1 MNYGMNQMWPTPI
14 LKGKMSNQK
23 LIDNVINHILL
34 KYGQANKISSNV
46 LDENLFDDKYFNQFK
61 NEIVLPSFY
70 QFYNIEFNKKITSNF
85 SLRAWITGYG
95 VNYAMPKHNHSGSH
109 LSGVFYLISEDK
121 TSGGKIVLSD
131 PRFNANRG
139 YKNDFSKWF
148 NSEKYLPSSGDFIIF
163 PSFLYHN
170 VETFSG
176 KLRLAIPVDLII
188 YDNE

>member
-1 MNYGMNQMWPTPI
+1 MNQMWPTPV
-14 LKGKMSNQK
+14 LKGKISNQK
-23 LIDNVINHILL
+23 LIDDVINHILL

-46 LDENLFDDKYFNQFK
+46 LDENLFDDEYFNQFK

-70 QFYNIEFNKKITSNF
+70 QFYNAEFNKELTSNF

-95 VNYAMPKHNHSGSH
+95 VSYAMPKHNHSGSH
-109 LSGVFYLISEDK
+109 LSAVFYLISEDK
-121 TSGGKIVLSD
+121 NSGGKIILSD

-139 YKNDFSKWF
+139 YKNDFLRWF
-148 NSEKYLPSSGDFIIF
+148 DSEKYLPSSGDFIIF

-176 KLRLAIPVDLII
+176 KLRLAMPVDMIM